1 MLLAKKIRKVFLGL
15 VALCIMVGCIKT
27 SYIPSIQFNV
37 QAAGVFNTYNLT
49 ETELIKIASLCQ
61 QEQGTAKGAAAEAS
75 LMANR
80 FEMYGSK
87 FSSVYDYAR
96 NSGWFAKAGTY
107 MDKMNATDAVIEAVR
122 NVLIYGK
129 RTLPGYID
137 EHDCFSDL
145 KSCTN
150 NGVGITITNRSQ
162 YKQFV
167 TIINNVY
174 GSKYTFYCFPTSSS
188 DPFGYISETKRSQSG
203 EAYYDY
209 DTGELINGRDPI
221 PELVTPIIS
230 TDKSL
235 YNVGDTIN
243 ISWAAS
249 PSNSNLSHYW
259 LNIIN
264 PDGTWTYGGTMNK
277 NTSYSFIASQAGSY
291 SITTYATPKGS
302 MEGEGSL
309 TDTKTIIVKNR
320 DPVFN
325 VSSTSVNINMEN
337 NEEKN
342 VEFSYSDYSG
352 PVTISFSHDRVP
364 LTNLKWGEWSN
375 NSIKLYISG
384 MRTGTEVVKVTY
396 TDTETK
402 EILYTASITVTILG
416 EFRVTPDRSNCTLNL
431 EKKQDADIT
440 FYCYNVPSEGLIDL
454 VDENNV
460 PIDNSNGIITGELQ
474 GYKDGNQLF
483 FKASIKA
490 NKTGKSKYY
499 FTYTLNG
506 VRKDMAVVDI
516 EVYERDPVI
525 IFHDY
530 DTGEVIEKRQA
541 EYGKTYGNYF
551 PDISTLIGVDFLG
564 WFTKPKGGMLIKEDT
579 VISTS
584 KNIDLYMHLNIP
596 SSTILFNSNFDDR
609 TQYVFILDDIVDA
622 AHGDK
627 ICDYFPE
634 IPEEYAGAFDGWY
647 TEKEGGRKIGDEE
660 TVYFQQ
666 MGFINLYAHW
676 NYIKG
681 DANFDGKVNI
691 SDAVILQKWL
701 LGSYSSYELKCW
713 KNVDLCEDDR
723 LDVFDLCL
731 MKRMLV
737 ENS

>member
-80 FEMYGSK
+80 FEMYDSK

-188 DPFGYISETKRSQSG
+188 DPFGYISETKRSQIG

-243 ISWAAS
+243 ISWVAS

-460 PIDNSNGIITGELQ
+460 RLTIQTRLLQ
-474 GYKDGNQLF
+474 GN
-483 FKASIKA
+483 FKAIKMEI
-490 NKTGKSKYY
+490 NS
-499 FTYTLNG
+499 
-506 VRKDMAVVDI
+506 
-516 EVYERDPVI
+516 
-525 IFHDY
+525 
-530 DTGEVIEKRQA
+530 
-541 EYGKTYGNYF
+541 
-551 PDISTLIGVDFLG
+551 FL
-564 WFTKPKGGMLIKEDT
+564 KP
-579 VISTS
+579 
-584 KNIDLYMHLNIP
+584 
-596 SSTILFNSNFDDR
+596 
-609 TQYVFILDDIVDA
+609 Q
-622 AHGDK
+622 
-627 ICDYFPE
+627 
-634 IPEEYAGAFDGWY
+634 
-647 TEKEGGRKIGDEE
+647 
-660 TVYFQQ
+660 
-666 MGFINLYAHW
+666 
-676 NYIKG
+676 
-681 DANFDGKVNI
+681 
-691 SDAVILQKWL
+691 
-701 LGSYSSYELKCW
+701 
-713 KNVDLCEDDR
+713 
-723 LDVFDLCL
+723 
-731 MKRMLV
+731 
-737 ENS
+737 